1 MTNAWAFFWNPVT
14 SWEEWKPEKTD
25 KMFCTL
31 LVVMKCISDPYHF
44 VLLQARTVM
53 YHYAHTCTQMIKLNY
68 IFNSQ
73 LHLNAETLLFQ
84 ISVSMFYR
92 FTSTQDCN
100 WPSPGK
106 RLNWNSF
113 RIFLFKAFHLTQPK
127 CTHHYSFHFSTL
139 VCINYYITT
148 FTENLKAAL
157 VSAQWAGCSVHTVTS
172 PSSPDRDCYQLALF
186 LWERVFISS
195 LLPQRQNL
203 LYTTWTKL

>member
-1 MTNAWAFFWNPVT
+1 MSYIGLKNKQKRKQFFMWFFLITSLYFLNHSWPMPEHFFWKPVT

-139 VCINYYITT
+139 VCINY
-148 FTENLKAAL
+148 
-157 VSAQWAGCSVHTVTS
+157 
-172 PSSPDRDCYQLALF
+172 
-186 LWERVFISS
+186 
-195 LLPQRQNL
+195 
-203 LYTTWTKL
+203 